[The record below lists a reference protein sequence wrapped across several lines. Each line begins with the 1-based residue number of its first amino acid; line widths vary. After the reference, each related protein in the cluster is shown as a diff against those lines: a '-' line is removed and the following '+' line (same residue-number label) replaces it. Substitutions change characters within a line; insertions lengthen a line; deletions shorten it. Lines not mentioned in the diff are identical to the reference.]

1 MTTEHE
7 DRDICHA
14 LTING
19 NIGQQAPELGEK
31 SGMNILC
38 GFQNDPNILTLQL
51 RTSTSRTVNLYYSS
65 HLIYGALLHQP

>member
-1 MTTEHE
+1 MITEHE

-14 LTING
+14 LKING

-51 RTSTSRTVNLYYSS
+51 QTSTSRIVNLYFSS